1 MDMSLSKLREMVKDR
16 EAWSAA
22 VHGGHKK
29 LDTTKRLN
37 YNKEGIKKKKK
48 HNPLKACTMSIM
60 RKFQFSVQSMFG
72 EYICLDQTRSYFLN
86 ISNHIVYR

>member
-1 MDMSLSKLREMVKDR
+1 MGVT
-16 EAWSAA
+16 
-22 VHGGHKK
+22 KK

-37 YNKEGIKKKKK
+37 YNKEGIKKKK

-60 RKFQFSVQSMFG
+60 RKFQFSVQSMLG

>member
-37 YNKEGIKKKKK
+37 YNKEGIKKKKSTTLWK
-48 HNPLKACTMSIM
+48 PVL
-60 RKFQFSVQSMFG
+60 
-72 EYICLDQTRSYFLN
+72 CL
-86 ISNHIVYR
+86 